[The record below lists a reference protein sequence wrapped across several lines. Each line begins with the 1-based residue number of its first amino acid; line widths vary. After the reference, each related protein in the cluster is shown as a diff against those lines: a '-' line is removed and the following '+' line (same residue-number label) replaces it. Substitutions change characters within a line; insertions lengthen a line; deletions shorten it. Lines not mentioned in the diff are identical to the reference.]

1 MPSQNKTIQ
10 LSGQYVVI
18 SQVSQDISDYR
29 KDIIIAF
36 HTGTPITLWKDYSAQ
51 AGQATQEIDLS
62 TMAGMGIYASFDG
75 ATTITLQAKTIT
87 SLDGSGW
94 SDFDL
99 TTFTS
104 ADAIIYN
111 IFTLPFKKIR
121 VKTSA
126 AVTMTVQYFLKT

>member
-10 LSGQYVVI
+10 LGLQYVVI
-18 SQVSQDISDYR
+18 PNNTQDIQEYR
-29 KDIIIAF
+29 KDVIIAF
-36 HTGTPITLWKDYSAQ
+36 HTGTPITLWQNYPSQ
-51 AGQATQEIDLS
+51 AGQATQEIDIS
-62 TMAGMGIYASFDG
+62 KMSGMGIYISFNG

-94 SDFDL
+94 SDFDS